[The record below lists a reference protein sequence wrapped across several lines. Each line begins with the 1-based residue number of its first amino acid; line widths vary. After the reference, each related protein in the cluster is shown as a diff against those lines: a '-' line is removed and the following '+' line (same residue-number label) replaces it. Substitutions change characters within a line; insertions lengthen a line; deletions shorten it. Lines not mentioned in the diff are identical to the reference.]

1 MKNSVTEH
9 DRATVTEEQDRCAP
23 SAPAAHELTPAQLE
37 LVAGMLGLGPC
48 IGPNSKAIPA
58 CGGI

>member
-9 DRATVTEEQDRCAP
+9 DRATVTEEQDRRAP

-37 LVAGMLGLGPC
+37 LVVGGTVYCSTGPRAAQHPC
-48 IGPNSKAIPA
+48 FVKR
-58 CGGI
+58 